1 VSHRSR
7 RICSVASAVACVTA
21 IGPVAAAQ
29 ASDATIRS
37 TVKSAVPK
45 IEKSQAKLIDGL
57 STYQKTHNPT
67 ALIKAIKGQSKT
79 LTALETKLSS
89 QPASSANGTKG
100 KSDIVK
106 GLRLI
111 IGSNTS
117 LAKELQQ
124 SAHHAPV
131 SKAKVNA
138 ATAADTRGNRDLNAG
153 SKLLKLG

>member
-1 VSHRSR
+1 VSSRSR
-7 RICSVASAVACVTA
+7 RIAVVGSALACVAA
-21 IGPVAAAQ
+21 IGPVTAAQ

-37 TVKSAVPK
+37 TIKTAVPK

-67 ALIKAIKGQSKT
+67 ALIKAVKGQSKT
-79 LTALETKLSS
+79 LKALEAKLSGQS
-89 QPASSANGTKG
+89 ASSTNGTKG
-100 KSDIVK
+100 KADIVK

-111 IGSNTS
+111 IGSNST

-131 SKAKVNA
+131 SKAKVKA
-138 ATAADTRGNRDLNAG
+138 ATAADTKGNRDLTAG
-153 SKLLKLG
+153 SKLLKL

>member
-1 VSHRSR
+1 VSHRARQIS
-7 RICSVASAVACVTA
+7 SVASAVACVAA

-37 TVKSAVPK
+37 TIKTAVPK
-45 IEKSQAKLIDGL
+45 IEKSQAKL
-57 STYQKTHNPT
+57 
-67 ALIKAIKGQSKT
+67 
-79 LTALETKLSS
+79 SS
-89 QPASSANGTKG
+89 QSASSASGTKG

-111 IGSNTS
+111 IGSNTT

-131 SKAKVNA
+131 SKAKVKA
-138 ATAADTRGNRDLNAG
+138 ATAADMKGNRDLNAG

>member
-1 VSHRSR
+1 MSHRSR
-7 RICSVASAVACVTA
+7 RISSGAALVACVAA

-45 IEKSQAKLIDGL
+45 IEKSQAKIIDGL
-57 STYQKTHNPT
+57 STYQQTHNPT
-67 ALIKAIKGQSKT
+67 ALIKAIRGQSKT
-79 LTALETKLSS
+79 LKALETKLSS
-89 QPASSANGTKG
+89 QPASSANGSKG
-100 KSDIVK
+100 KADIVK

-111 IGSNTS
+111 IGSNNT
-117 LAKELQQ
+117 LAKELAQ

-131 SKAKVNA
+131 SKAKVKA
-138 ATAADTRGNRDLNAG
+138 ATAADTKGNRDLNAG